1 MKYEVVLPGAA
12 ETGGAKE
19 MANWSSGQNTQPY
32 TPTTVYSKE
41 YQRVETLLT
50 NNVGPT
56 CETTLGN
63 PKLGWKDE
71 KETGKVVKWAQ
82 QVVKAL
88 NQIEVLKWL
97 KHAAINSANKS
108 ITQYSQTIHPEH
120 KRT

>member
-1 MKYEVVLPGAA
+1 MITIKKYQQRIKKYKTVLKKEQRSMKYEVVLPGAA

-63 PKLGWKDE
+63 PKLG
-71 KETGKVVKWAQ
+71 
-82 QVVKAL
+82 
-88 NQIEVLKWL
+88 
-97 KHAAINSANKS
+97 
-108 ITQYSQTIHPEH
+108 
-120 KRT
+120 